1 MKVDRLLTSGL
12 QTTAEKG
19 LATIT
24 ELQTNYGKQIQIMA
38 GSGINASNVL
48 KIANSGI
55 NNIHFTARKSTQN
68 ITKLGMGEL
77 MIVDEDKIN
86 NIVKLF

>member
-1 MKVDRLLTSGL
+1 
-12 QTTAEKG
+12 
-19 LATIT
+19 
-24 ELQTNYGKQIQIMA
+24 MA